1 MSVVK
6 FLARPWHS
14 FALHRQ
20 EASDPWQPF
29 AIYCHHACCKNG
41 KSDWCWGYRDIQAAF
56 HAEKFHANWLVLLP
70 EKQGCLACIVV
81 AIYEFWLRTE
91 MHCTLAVQRCPSSQK
106 RLRNCP
112 KKIDNNFFYHRS
124 TTWKWCFPPRRYN
137 LKLYGPGPPSFGK
150 HCYVHLPFCWCTLI
164 RMTLFCTV
172 FIILPQIVTGD
183 VQI

>member
-112 KKIDNNFFYHRS
+112 KKIDNHFFYHRS
-124 TTWKWCFPPRRYN
+124 TTWKDVSHQEGTIWNCTGR
-137 LKLYGPGPPSFGK
+137 
-150 HCYVHLPFCWCTLI
+150 VLPL
-164 RMTLFCTV
+164 LGS
-172 FIILPQIVTGD
+172 IVTYTSLFAD
-183 VQI
+183 VHSSAWPFFVPFS